1 MLLITFPLL
10 IYAEPRLD
18 RLQRLARR
26 KATMKR
32 ILQLSLPLIFLL
44 NLSAIAQQN
53 LTLVVSG
60 QPGQIPI
67 VQLNGKSYVDINA
80 LARLT
85 NSSVSIKG
93 NQVILTPAGS
103 SPSTPAA
110 GHEPSAP
117 TAQLK
122 LVSERQPEA
131 PEPSEPAAQAKP
143 AAAEPKPD
151 AASEAERTAALAK
164 AAQNPVA
171 DMISFPLQNNT
182 NFGVGPNSRVQDVLN
197 FQPVI
202 PLHLNAKWNLITRTI
217 LPVVWQPNSAQPN
230 GQGWYG
236 FGDLNP
242 SLFFSPAKPGKVIWG
257 VGPAIVL
264 PTATAPELGQ
274 GKVSAGPGVVVLST
288 PGHWVIGALANNVW
302 SFAGTGSRPPVNQFL
317 LQYFVNYNMKK
328 GWYVTTSP
336 IITADWRASSGNA
349 LTLPFGGGFG
359 RIMKIGFQP
368 VNLQLQFFG
377 NAKYPAGTSPWGM
390 RFQIAFLYP
399 KFSKAQEEEMLKMKL
414 EQLQKEQQQAA
425 PPRN

>member
-1 MLLITFPLL
+1 MREKVFKAVLMLVALL
-10 IYAEPRLD
+10 GLPG
-18 RLQRLARR
+18 LACS
-26 KATMKR
+26 
-32 ILQLSLPLIFLL
+32 QD
-44 NLSAIAQQN
+44 AQQN
-53 LTLVVSG
+53 LTLIVAG
-60 QPGQIPI
+60 QPGQTPI
-67 VQLNGKSYVDINA
+67 VRINGKSYVDIDA

-93 NQVILTPAGS
+93 NQVILTPPGS
-103 SPSTPAA
+103 APSIPLAD
-110 GHEPSAP
+110 HEPSTP

-122 LVSERQPEA
+122 LVAARQPVDR
-131 PEPSEPAAQAKP
+131 EPSEPAAQATP
-143 AAAEPKPD
+143 AADAQKPD
-151 AASEAERTAALAK
+151 AESEAARTAALAK

-171 DMISFPLQNNT
+171 DMISFPMQNNT
-182 NFGVGPNSRVQDVLN
+182 NFGVGPNQRVQDVLN

-217 LPVVWQPNSAQPN
+217 LPVVWQPNAAQPN

-236 FGDLNP
+236 LGDLNP
-242 SLFFSPAKPGKVIWG
+242 SLFFSPAKSGKLIWG
-257 VGPAIVL
+257 VGPAMVF

-274 GKVSAGPGVVVLST
+274 GKVSAGPGVVALTT

-317 LQYFVNYNMKK
+317 LQYFINYNMKK
-328 GWYVTTSP
+328 GWYVTTAP
-336 IITADWRASSGNA
+336 IITSDWRASSGNQ

-377 NAKYPAGTSPWGM
+377 NAKYPTGSSPWGM
-390 RFQIAFLYP
+390 RFQIALLYP

-414 EQLQKEQQQAA
+414 QQLEKEQQQSV
-425 PPRN
+425 PKK

>member
-1 MLLITFPLL
+1 
-10 IYAEPRLD
+10 
-18 RLQRLARR
+18 
-26 KATMKR
+26 MKR
-32 ILQLSLPLIFLL
+32 ILLLSLSLILL
-44 NLSAIAQQN
+44 LSLSAFAQDAQQN
-53 LTLVVSG
+53 LTLIVTG
-60 QPGQIPI
+60 QPGQAPI
-67 VQLNGKSYVDINA
+67 VQINGKSYVDIDA

-93 NQVILTPAGS
+93 NQVILTPPGS
-103 SPSTPAA
+103 APNTLPAD
-110 GHEPSAP
+110 HQPSAP
-117 TAQLK
+117 SAQLK
-122 LVSERQPEA
+122 LVAERQPVA

-143 AAAEPKPD
+143 ATADPKPD
-151 AASEAERTAALAK
+151 EPASEAARTAALAK

-171 DMISFPLQNNT
+171 NMISFPIQNNT
-182 NFGVGPNSRVQDVLN
+182 NFGVGPYERDQDVLN

-202 PLHLNAKWNLITRTI
+202 PLHITKNWNLITRTI
-217 LPVVWQPNSAQPN
+217 LPVVWQPDASQPT

-317 LQYFVNYNMKK
+317 LQYFINYNMKK
-328 GWYVTTSP
+328 GWYVTTAP
-336 IITADWRASSGNA
+336 IITADWRASSGNQ

-399 KFSKAQEEEMLKMKL
+399 KFSKAQEEKMLKMKL
-414 EQLQKEQQQAA
+414 EQLEKEQQQAA
-425 PPRN
+425 PPKK